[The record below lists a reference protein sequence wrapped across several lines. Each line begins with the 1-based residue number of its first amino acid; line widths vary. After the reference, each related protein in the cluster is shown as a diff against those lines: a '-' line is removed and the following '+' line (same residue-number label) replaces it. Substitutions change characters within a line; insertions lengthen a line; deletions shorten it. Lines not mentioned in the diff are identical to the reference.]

1 MAIQELNREEVS
13 AVSGG
18 ASLLTGVL
26 SLVGSLV
33 TSPLVSG
40 LLSSLT
46 KITGGLLG
54 ALKR

>member
-33 TSPLVSG
+33 ASPLVSG
-40 LLSSLT
+40 LLSTLT
-46 KITGGLLG
+46 KITSGLLG